1 MPLALRGFQFPH
13 RSIWRLTWH
22 GPAADTSD
30 RHSPGTPGS
39 ATRQAAEILVA
50 EQPSFRAMMD
60 DLLAGREEAA
70 EQIVEEY
77 TSALVAVARRQIG
90 ARLARRVDAED
101 VVQSVYRSLFVRAR
115 RGEYELGSGRDLW
128 KLLVTITLNKVRRQ
142 AKFHKAGRRDMMLER
157 SATTDTGQPA
167 AEQLARANEPTPDE
181 AAGLVD
187 EVQTFLEGLPERDR
201 SIVELR
207 LQGLT
212 SAEIAAETGRA
223 ERSVRRV
230 LEQIQKRLASR
241 REEA

>member
-1 MPLALRGFQFPH
+1 
-13 RSIWRLTWH
+13 
-22 GPAADTSD
+22 
-30 RHSPGTPGS
+30 
-39 ATRQAAEILVA
+39 
-50 EQPSFRAMMD
+50 MMD

-77 TSALVAVARRQIG
+77 TAALVAVARRQIG
-90 ARLARRVDAED
+90 ARLARRVDPED

-128 KLLVTITLNKVRRQ
+128 KLMVTITLNKVRRQ

-157 SATTDTGQPA
+157 STTNETGQTA
-167 AEQLARANEPTPDE
+167 AEQLARSGEPTPDE

-187 EVQTFLEGLPERDR
+187 EVQTFLESLPERDR
-201 SIVELR
+201 PIVELR

-230 LEQIQKRLASR
+230 LEQIQTRLANR
-241 REEA
+241 REDA